1 MYMNEQA
8 RIWALT
14 IYSLSCASCFALTDY
29 ILAFAS
35 ITVSLYL
42 DLSLSFNSKP
52 KPPSLSCL
60 RSKMKSSLS
69 SSSSRKLLVTLA
81 LAVFLVHLCLPT
93 SAATRLVSNTT
104 GAVPRN
110 SGQQNHHRHRCDLI
124 SRSTHRLRSLCI
136 QLHKTQP
143 LPPPSPPSDHEIDP
157 RYGVEKRLV
166 PSGPNPL
173 HN

>member
-1 MYMNEQA
+1 
-8 RIWALT
+8 
-14 IYSLSCASCFALTDY
+14 
-29 ILAFAS
+29 
-35 ITVSLYL
+35 
-42 DLSLSFNSKP
+42 
-52 KPPSLSCL
+52 
-60 RSKMKSSLS
+60 MKSSLS
-69 SSSSRKLLVTLA
+69 SSGSRKLLVTLA

-93 SAATRLVSNTT
+93 SAATRLVSNNTT

-110 SGQQNHHRHRCDLI
+110 SGHHRHRCDLI

-143 LPPPSPPSDHEIDP
+143 LPPPPSPSDHEIDP